1 MASSD
6 EEGEIVPK
14 CVTNYH
20 FVNHVE
26 EPVSFTTL
34 PLQWGPNESLVQ
46 SGRQVF
52 LLATAEDDG
61 LQKVFK
67 RVIAWKFDLSFVQPE
82 ISVLSK
88 DMNWIALQKPR
99 KSFENT
105 IRTVFVTLHWLHF
118 LKKSPEALGKDLW
131 NYLTRVFSS
140 FEVEPSGK
148 DLLDHIAL
156 ITEAVRRDKDLAKCM
171 YLLTYMEKPGNGT
184 AFDEDVQIKKKPKFI
199 VDMDNVDE
207 DDGECFDEDDE
218 LYDHVCTIC
227 DNGGE
232 IVCCQGR
239 CMRSFHATI
248 DAGGYTCESLGYDDA
263 QVKAIPTFLCANC
276 KYMQHQCFVC
286 GKLGSSDN
294 SLSAEVFPCISAT
307 CGNFYH
313 PQCVAKLLQ
322 PANKSQAEELQNR
335 IAAGESFTCPV
346 HKCFVCKQGENK
358 KVHELQFA
366 ICRRC
371 PKAYHRKCLPRTIT
385 FEKDR
390 DRNIMQRAW
399 DGLLPNRILMYCM
412 DHEIIRE
419 IETPARDHLKFPD
432 VKGQHKSHS
441 SWPHSSKPRA
451 TVSMRINGSKTLA
464 AKGQVV
470 KHPKQFEK
478 VGCSFITGQSTQN
491 IRKRSAGPGFGL
503 LTKPNTNDGVKKSS
517 TKNIGHAPHRFFSTT
532 ERKLPMQNT
541 SSISLKTYPVKSKW
555 PIASAS
561 GKKATEEHDIKKEK
575 KLPSSVQAE
584 MEKRILALMEES
596 TSSFNHEEFTKA
608 QQLPATCGLFS
619 GNLLDKTITTGKV
632 EGSVMAIRTASK
644 KLREGCSVEDA
655 KAVCEPEILAQI
667 FKWKRKLSIY
677 LAPFLHGMR
686 YTSFGRHFT
695 KVDKL
700 KEVVDRLHCYV
711 QDGDTI
717 VDFCC
722 GSNDFSLLMK
732 EKLENTGKQ
741 CFFKNY
747 DLLIA
752 KNDFS
757 FEQRDWMSVKLNEL
771 PDGSQL
777 IMGLN
782 PPFGVKASLANRFI
796 RKALEFRPKLLIL
809 IVPKETKRLDQTG
822 FPYDLVWEDQVILS
836 GKSFYLPG
844 SVDMHN
850 KQLEDWNLKTPP
862 LYLWSRRD
870 WSANY
875 KEIARRHRHVFQE
888 APLHVEG
895 NDNVNS
901 YLMEEKYDCYQD
913 CSSLYASGDLS
924 SILDDVLDYNDL
936 AEPEGTGASIQDKVL
951 QSSFYG
957 DGIHIS
963 CKNSLNGIECEERGQ
978 TEKLI
983 PPNWDGFV
991 PSDKW
996 H

>member
-700 KEVVDRLHCYV
+700 KE
-711 QDGDTI
+711 I